1 MTSSKQIIVSNKNAL
16 ESVVKKTATSKL
28 NRFDLSWLHN
38 WFKRS
43 IAIFLFFALW
53 EALPRFG
60 VVDAAFLPPITKVLE
75 IGWNLISN
83 GQFFIH
89 LQASLIR
96 SFSGFFIALIVAVP
110 LGFAIG
116 WYRGF
121 SDYLNPL
128 LELLR
133 NTSALAVLPVFM
145 LFLGIGES
153 SKIALII
160 FACVWPILLNT
171 IAAVRNVDPLL
182 IKSARTLGLNDAK
195 LFRKVILP
203 AAVPTI
209 FVGIRLAGT
218 SCILVLIAAEMIG
231 AKAGLGY
238 LIIYSQYNFQIPEM
252 FLGII
257 SITVF
262 GFAFNYVLLAVE
274 RRFTAWK
281 RTAG

>member
-1 MTSSKQIIVSNKNAL
+1 MTSSKQDIISTEQAIRSDVLQSAVHKAR
-16 ESVVKKTATSKL
+16 SYDWT
-28 NRFDLSWLHN
+28 WLYN
-38 WFKRS
+38 GFRRS
-43 IAIFLFFALW
+43 IAIILFFILW
-53 EALPRFG
+53 ELLPRLG
-60 VVDAAFLPPITKVLE
+60 VVDEAFLPPFSKVLAA
-75 IGWNLISN
+75 GYHLIVN
-83 GQFFIH
+83 GQFFVH
-89 LQASLIR
+89 LQASLLR
-96 SFSGFFIALIVAVP
+96 SLSGFIIALATAIP

-171 IAAVRNVDPLL
+171 ISAVRNVDPLL
-182 IKSARTLGLNDAK
+182 IKSARTLGLSDAK

-218 SCILVLIAAEMIG
+218 SCILVLVAAEMIG

-252 FLGII
+252 FVGII
-257 SITVF
+257 SITAF
-262 GFAFNYVLLAVE
+262 GFAFNYLLLAVE
-274 RRFTAWK
+274 KHFTAWN

>member
-1 MTSSKQIIVSNKNAL
+1 MAISKQITLPKQTHQP
-16 ESVVKKTATSKL
+16 SVHQSVFKFIS
-28 NRFDLSWLHN
+28 FDWSIFHTI
-38 WFKRS
+38 FKRS
-43 IAIFLFFALW
+43 VAIVLFFALW
-53 EALPRFG
+53 EALPRLG
-60 VVDAAFLPPITKVLE
+60 LVDAAFLPPLTQVLQT
-75 IGWNLISN
+75 GWNLIAN
-83 GQFFIH
+83 GQFFVH

-96 SFSGFFIALIVAVP
+96 SFTGFFIALLTAIP

-116 WYRGF
+116 WYKGF

-145 LFLGIGES
+145 LFLGIGEA

-171 IAAVRNVDPLL
+171 ISGVRNVDPLL
-182 IKSARTLGLNDAK
+182 IKSARTLDLSDAK

-209 FVGIRLAGT
+209 FVGIRMAGT

-238 LIIYSQYNFQIPEM
+238 LIIYSQYNFQISEM

-257 SITVF
+257 SITAF
-262 GFAFNYVLLAVE
+262 GFAFNYFLLAVE
-274 RRFTAWK
+274 KRFTSWK
-281 RTAG
+281 RASE

>member
-1 MTSSKQIIVSNKNAL
+1 MSYEPVTVSDKPKEKSFIRYFNL
-16 ESVVKKTATSKL
+16 EKIS
-28 NRFDLSWLHN
+28 RFETLWAYYV
-38 WFKRS
+38 FKRS
-43 IAIFLFFALW
+43 IVIIIFFLLW
-53 EALPRFG
+53 EALPRLG
-60 VVDAAFLPPITKVLE
+60 AVDEAFLPPLSKVLE
-75 IGWNLISN
+75 TGWELIKN
-83 GQFFIH
+83 GQLFVH
-89 LQASLIR
+89 LQASLSR
-96 SFSGFFIALIVAVP
+96 SFGGFIIALVTAIP

-121 SDYLNPL
+121 SDYVNPL

-133 NTSALAVLPVFM
+133 NTSALAILPVFM
-145 LFLGIGES
+145 LFLGIGEV

-171 IAAVRNVDPLL
+171 IAAVQNVDPLL
-182 IKSARTLGLNDAK
+182 IKSARTLGLSDAK

-257 SITVF
+257 SITIF
-262 GFAFNYVLLAVE
+262 GFSFNYLLLAVE
-274 RRFTAWK
+274 KYFTAWK
-281 RTAG
+281 RTG